1 MTSIA
6 APSTYRQFDSTP
18 PLNRAANDYM
28 TQEGVRISCPLY
40 LDPPSTSIRKQW
52 LNEVR
57 RIASQPHEVTQPDSM
72 SGISVVSYG
81 NRQPEVE
88 AFLSMSLDSLRATLF
103 TRGGMQP
110 ELVFKLQA
118 LTGIIAVTEKD
129 LDAAFNA
136 RKKLAKDMIKSLT
149 FDKD

>member
-18 PLNRAANDYM
+18 PLNRAANDHM
-28 TQEGVRISCPLY
+28 NDGGTRISCVLY
-40 LDPPSTSIRKQW
+40 IDPPSTSIRKAW

-57 RIASQPHEVTQPDSM
+57 TIASQPHEVSQPQSM

-88 AFLSMSLDSLRATLF
+88 AFLGQSLDNLRANLF
-103 TRGGMQP
+103 TRGGIQP

-118 LTGIIAVTEKD
+118 LTGIIAVSEKD
-129 LDAAFNA
+129 LTAAFDA
-136 RKKLAKDMIKSLT
+136 KKKQAKELMKGIS
-149 FDKD
+149 FDK

>member
-1 MTSIA
+1 MTSIS
-6 APSTYRQFDSTP
+6 APNTYRQFDSTP

-28 TQEGVRISCPLY
+28 SNDGVRMSCCLY
-40 LDPPSTSIRKQW
+40 IDPPSTSVRKQW

-57 RIASQPHEVTQPDSM
+57 QIASQPHEIKQPDSM

-88 AFLSMSLDSLRATLF
+88 AFLGMDLANLRASLF
-103 TRGGMQP
+103 TRGGIQP

-129 LDAAFNA
+129 LNAAFDTK
-136 RKKLAKDMIKSLT
+136 KKLAKELMKSLT
-149 FDKD
+149 FDKN